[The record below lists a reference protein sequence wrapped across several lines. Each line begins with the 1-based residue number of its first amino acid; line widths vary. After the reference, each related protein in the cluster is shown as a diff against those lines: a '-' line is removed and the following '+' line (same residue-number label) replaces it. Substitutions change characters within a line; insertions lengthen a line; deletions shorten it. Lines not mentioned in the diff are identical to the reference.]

1 MENEEK
7 KVVERPLMGEQE
19 FKEYMEKNRV
29 LLTFEAVGKFK
40 SVNRAIKRGHVSLH
54 GVIYPK
60 RPFNN
65 RVNTSR
71 RKGHHSRV
79 VNEEKKVI
87 YGQIMHRQS
96 A

>member
-7 KVVERPLMGEQE
+7 KVVERPLMNEQE

-29 LLTFEAVGKFK
+29 LLTFEAVRKFK

-60 RPFNN
+60 SPFNN
-65 RVNTSR
+65 RANTSR

-79 VNEEKKVI
+79 VNEKKKVI